1 MPTESELI
9 EDVRAALS
17 DAGTISEMK
26 MFGGTAFLLNGH
38 MVAAASPRGLLLRV
52 GKERHEAVVRR
63 KAVRPMMMRGRMLT
77 GYVYADPAALTART
91 LKAWLGE
98 AVTFVRTLPPK
109 KAGKTAR
116 KNQSDRRAR

>member
-1 MPTESELI
+1 MPTESELV
-9 EDVRAALS
+9 EDVRAVLS
-17 DAGTISEMK
+17 DAGTMSEMK

-52 GKERHEAVVRR
+52 GKERHEAVVGR
-63 KAVRPMMMRGRMLT
+63 KGVRPMMMRGRLMT
-77 GYVYADPAALTART
+77 GYVYADPATLTTRT

-116 KNQSDRRAR
+116 KNKSE